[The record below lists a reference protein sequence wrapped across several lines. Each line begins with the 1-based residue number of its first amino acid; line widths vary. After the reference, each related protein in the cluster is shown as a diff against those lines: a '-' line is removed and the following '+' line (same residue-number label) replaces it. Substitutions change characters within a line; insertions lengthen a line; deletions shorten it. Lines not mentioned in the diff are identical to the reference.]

1 MKQHSAACTG
11 ETIIKTIPTLILIL
25 ATAICSSC
33 DIRDVLGPRD
43 KPDFQNK
50 DWTAVTIAY
59 GVNTRDSNG
68 HKRTTIVTDP
78 AIINNLKAKM
88 TVRRIQGL
96 STGTR
101 NQLRFK
107 ERNGHSWHGN
117 IVSETRI
124 DLSSTEDGW
133 RSYCI
138 EFSDGAF
145 VEALLDICVRNERI
159 SHPKAKPEN
168 IVLVEQFLV
177 EPWPDAPPESAR
189 LRKRL
194 LEAYPPIQE

>member
-1 MKQHSAACTG
+1 M
-11 ETIIKTIPTLILIL
+11 IK
-25 ATAICSSC
+25 S
-33 DIRDVLGPRD
+33 
-43 KPDFQNK
+43 
-50 DWTAVTIAY
+50 
-59 GVNTRDSNG
+59 
-68 HKRTTIVTDP
+68 
-78 AIINNLKAKM
+78 LKAKM

-107 ERNGHSWHGN
+107 ERSGHSWHGN

-145 VEALLDICVRNERI
+145 VKALLDICVRNERI